1 MSIEKE
7 QEVSIQSAFNNAASL
22 LEKGNVELAER
33 QLAEILERFPDEPN
47 ALRLSGVSALQQN
60 KPEIALIPLQKA
72 IKAAPDFA
80 KAHQDLSNAWTQLGD
95 LKKAETCLKKSL
107 EIDASNFSGWKDLG
121 DLLADQGKN
130 EESDKAY
137 KNALGSDKKY
147 KEIQDAMM
155 LVQKGQLGE
164 AEKIYRKLLAEDP
177 DNVDALRLLALLASR
192 SGALDQGIAMLRKC
206 TEIAPD
212 YALAWE
218 NLAKLYRQKDDPES
232 IKMASYC
239 FKQATELRPDWAE
252 GWAGL
257 GTMQTRSS
265 QHDEGISSYKKSI
278 ELKINQP
285 RVHLSLGHI
294 HKTTGEPEKSI
305 TSYKDAI
312 KYDPGFG
319 EAYWSLANLKTYKFT
334 ELEIQEMQKQ
344 IDSKDLSER
353 ERVHFLF
360 ALGKALEDAKDFKQS
375 FKHYHDGNELN
386 RGRSTYDP
394 KAIEALT
401 QRLITFFDA
410 SLFSS
415 KEGSGYEAKDPIF
428 IVGLPR
434 SGSTLIEQI
443 LSSHSSVEGTMELPN
458 MMNTARKMGN
468 STKDQ
473 TAYPEVISEMP
484 KNDLSFLG
492 KSYIEDTKF
501 LRSGLPFFIDKMP
514 NNFSHVGLI
523 KLILPNAKIIDARR
537 NPLDTCFSCYKQLFA
552 RGQVFTYDLPELAR
566 YYINYVKL
574 MDHWDETL
582 PGFVYRVNYEQMISD
597 QEEETR
603 KVLNFCDLDFEDQ
616 TLEFYNTKR
625 AVKTASSEQV
635 RQPIYKKGLDH
646 WKNFEDDL
654 SVLKKSLEPI
664 KERFE
669 LPD

>member
-107 EIDASNFSGWKDLG
+107 EIDTSNFSGWKDLG

-239 FKQATELRPDWAE
+239 FKKATELRPDWAE

-375 FKHYHDGNELN
+375 FKYYHDGNELN

-401 QRLITFFDA
+401 QRLITFFDV

-501 LRSGLPFFIDKMP
+501 LRSELPFFIDKMP

-566 YYINYVKL
+566 YYINYIKL

-654 SVLKKSLEPI
+654 LVLKKSLEPI